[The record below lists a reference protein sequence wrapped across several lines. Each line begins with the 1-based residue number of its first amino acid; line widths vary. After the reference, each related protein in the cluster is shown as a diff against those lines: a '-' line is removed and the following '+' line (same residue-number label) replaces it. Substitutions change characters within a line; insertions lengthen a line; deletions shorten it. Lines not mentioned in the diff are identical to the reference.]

1 MCVPNQS
8 EEEDREKLGTIGE
21 RALMSELAFGM
32 QAQNNLVNRQQ
43 VSGLSG
49 MVLERLHTAKSA
61 AP

>member
-1 MCVPNQS
+1 VFPTYA
-8 EEEDREKLGTIGE
+8 RKKIEKNSATIGE
-21 RALMSELAFGM
+21 RALMSDLAFGM